1 MIREAVAAD
10 IPRLVEMGRR
20 FIRESSYRG
29 RIAMNPRALKR
40 LMEGLVGLPNGA
52 VFVAPEVG
60 KINGMI
66 GVHIYNHPM
75 SDELVAAELFWW
87 VEPEARG
94 VGLKLLKRA
103 ERWAENMGASRMQV
117 VAPNERV
124 ASIYQRRGF
133 SKLEVQYE
141 RNL

>member
-1 MIREAVAAD
+1 MIREAIAAD

-29 RIAMNPRALKR
+29 RIAMNPHALKR
-40 LMEGLVGLPNGA
+40 LMEGLVALPSGA
-52 VFVAPEVG
+52 VFVTPDTG
-60 KINGMI
+60 KITGMI

-94 VGLKLLKRA
+94 CGVKLLKRA
-103 ERWAENMGASRMQV
+103 ERWASNMGASRLQV
-117 VAPNERV
+117 VAPNDRV
-124 ASIYQRRGF
+124 ASLYQRRGF
-133 SKLEVQYE
+133 AKLEVQYE
-141 RNL
+141 RSL